1 MSKSIKKNF
10 IMNIIL
16 TMSNFIFPLITF
28 PYVSRVL
35 LPSGT
40 GKVAFATS
48 VISYFSMF
56 AQLGIPT
63 YGIRACAQVRDDRN
77 KLSKVVHELCVINGV
92 TMILAY
98 LTFFCGIFFVERLR
112 NDKLLFLIMSSM
124 ILFNSIG
131 MEWLYKAL
139 EEYTYI
145 AIRSI
150 GFKAIAVVMMLMVV
164 KSQSD
169 YVIYGAISIFAASA
183 SNIMN
188 CVNAHKYIS
197 LRPTGNYNF
206 RQHIK
211 PILIFFGMSC
221 ATTIYTNFD
230 TVMLGFMKSDVD
242 VGYYNA
248 AIRIKNILVSV
259 ITSLGTV
266 LLPRAAY
273 YIEHG
278 LESEFNY
285 IAKKSINFVY
295 ILALPMIIYFILYAP
310 ECIYFLSG
318 NAYQGSILPMQ
329 ILMPTLLFIGL
340 TNILGIQIMVPLE
353 MEQWVLYSYIIGAV
367 VDLVINTLL
376 IPTMGASGAAIGTL
390 IAEIAVM
397 IYQYSKAK
405 KKMQGMFTDIKYIK
419 LIIALVI
426 GSILAI
432 VAKQINIGYFI
443 ALAISSI
450 LFFGSYFVVLL
461 VLKEPMMCEIE
472 KQILCKW
479 KKDK

>member
-16 TMSNFIFPLITF
+16 TLSKFLI
-28 PYVSRVL
+28 S
-35 LPSGT
+35 
-40 GKVAFATS
+40 
-48 VISYFSMF
+48 INYFSLCF
-56 AQLGIPT
+56 KSFIAFWNRKSSLCNICNFLFFYVCTIG
-63 YGIRACAQVRDDRN
+63 YFDLWIRACAQVRDDRN

-230 TVMLGFMKSDVD
+230 TVMLGFIE
-242 VGYYNA
+242 
-248 AIRIKNILVSV
+248 IRCRRGILQRSNKNKKYSCE
-259 ITSLGTV
+259 
-266 LLPRAAY
+266 RD
-273 YIEHG
+273 YIIRNG
-278 LESEFNY
+278 PFT
-285 IAKKSINFVY
+285 
-295 ILALPMIIYFILYAP
+295 
-310 ECIYFLSG
+310 
-318 NAYQGSILPMQ
+318 QGSIL
-329 ILMPTLLFIGL
+329 
-340 TNILGIQIMVPLE
+340 
-353 MEQWVLYSYIIGAV
+353 Y
-367 VDLVINTLL
+367 
-376 IPTMGASGAAIGTL
+376 
-390 IAEIAVM
+390 
-397 IYQYSKAK
+397 
-405 KKMQGMFTDIKYIK
+405 
-419 LIIALVI
+419 
-426 GSILAI
+426 
-432 VAKQINIGYFI
+432 
-443 ALAISSI
+443 
-450 LFFGSYFVVLL
+450 
-461 VLKEPMMCEIE
+461 
-472 KQILCKW
+472 
-479 KKDK
+479 